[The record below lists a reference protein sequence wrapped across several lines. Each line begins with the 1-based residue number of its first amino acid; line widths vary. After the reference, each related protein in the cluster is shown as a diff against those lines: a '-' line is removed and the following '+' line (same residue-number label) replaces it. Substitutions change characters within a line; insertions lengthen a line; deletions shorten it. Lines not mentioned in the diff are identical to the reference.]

1 MAKKP
6 ARIKNESPD
15 LKVPQSRAEAE
26 EFIAEIGRLQ
36 RERTRIAADMNDRIA
51 AIKQEFE
58 AQAQPLGQDIRK
70 LSSGLQIWSE
80 ANRAALTNHGKVKF
94 ALLAS
99 GKINWRTRP
108 PKVCLRGKAKIIEAC
123 KRLGLDR
130 FIRRAEDVNKEA
142 MLAEKDVAKNID
154 GVTISQG
161 EDFVITPFETELE
174 EVA

>member
-1 MAKKP
+1 MAK

-15 LKVPQSRAEAE
+15 LKVPQNRAEAE

-36 RERTRIAADMNDRIA
+36 RERTRIEANMNDRIA

-58 AQAQPLGQDIRK
+58 SLAQPLGLDIRQ
-70 LSSGLQIWSE
+70 LSTGLQIWSE
-80 ANRAALTNHGKVKF
+80 ANRDALTNHGKVKF
-94 ALLAS
+94 AMLAS
-99 GKINWRTRP
+99 GKINWRMRP
-108 PKVCLRGKAKIIEAC
+108 PKVSLRGKDRIIEIC
-123 KRLGLDR
+123 KRLNLTR
-130 FIRRAEDVNKEA
+130 FIRTIEEVNKEA
-142 MLAEKDVAKNID
+142 MLAEPDVARAIE